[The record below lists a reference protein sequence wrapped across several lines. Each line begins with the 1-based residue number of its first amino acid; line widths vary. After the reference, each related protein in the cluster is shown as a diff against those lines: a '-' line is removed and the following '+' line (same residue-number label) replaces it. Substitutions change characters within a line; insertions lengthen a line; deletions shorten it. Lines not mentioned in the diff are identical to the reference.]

1 MAVTVLTATTQAASI
16 NYNYRTSG
24 STDWSSVPS
33 TTYFYDLV
41 DKLPHYKNS
50 SGTVLEVFSEGSSTI
65 GQTDIIYVDSTLGSD
80 NNDSGRGNIDKP
92 YATVEYVLSA
102 TTNTSVISGNT
113 SNGSNLVSGLT
124 NTSDIKVGQFIT
136 GNGIPYN
143 TTILSITGSSV
154 TISANATSTA
164 SNVALTWWTPKL
176 LSLNGDF
183 TATSNWFKEG
193 FYFDS
198 NPSVNVQWGNFVLYN
213 ITTTLSIP
221 YINNSGFNYYGTTST
236 SNWFYNPNSQS
247 SLLTFVMKFGNVYSN
262 TTGRLI
268 HFNGPG
274 NYTTGNYIF
283 EGQSLVAK
291 FGNAF
296 FQEWNSRNIIV
307 RIPYTYAL
315 LGGVSDGFSGGN
327 RLLWEGSIETP
338 ASIFAVSVSRASFIN
353 GTITGSVNYY
363 GSGQNRELITSN
375 IVNSTTCNIY
385 NAVVYGNLPD
395 SATLQGNV
403 DLYGFSTSYL
413 NISDGFNRVFRSP
426 QWGITTNNAAI
437 VELENSLS
445 LYNLVLN
452 NTSKVI
458 INGNISSGG
467 CTISSGTKLI
477 VNGEFSS
484 PTMSVTGDMENYGTT
499 KLTTGSI
506 TINSGGKLRNY
517 NRLESTVASTTVPL
531 IVKNAGDLYLYPG
544 SYLKVANSRGPLQC
558 TANTSGSTN
567 IYMFNCITN
576 CDGSSYGLL
585 IPFSAGTS
593 YTANDLAGGLLYENT
608 NY

>member
-1 MAVTVLTATTQAASI
+1 MAVVAVTTTMSAAI
-16 NYNYRTSG
+16 NYTYV
-24 STDWSSVPS
+24 TDSSSDWASVPNG
-33 TTYFYDLV
+33 TYFYDKT
-41 DKLPHYKNS
+41 DKLIHYKNS
-50 SGTVLEVFSEGSSTI
+50 GGTILELFPSSISTI
-65 GQTDIIYVDSTLGSD
+65 SQTDIIYIDSANGAD
-80 NNDSGRGNIDKP
+80 NGDANRGNIEKP
-92 YATVEYVLSA
+92 YATVEYVLANVVNTGTVTGTTTSGSA
-102 TTNTSVISGNT
+102 TISSVNDTTN
-113 SNGSNLVSGLT
+113 
-124 NTSDIKVGQFIT
+124 IKVGQYIT
-136 GNGIPYN
+136 GTGIPFN
-143 TTILSITGSSV
+143 TTVLSKTSNSITISTTATANGTV
-154 TISANATSTA
+154 T
-164 SNVALTWWTPKL
+164 LTWWTPKL
-176 LSLNGDF
+176 LRLNGDF

-198 NPSVNVQWGNFVLYN
+198 NPSVSIQWGSFILYN
-213 ITTTLSIP
+213 VTTTLSIP
-221 YINNSGFNYYGTTST
+221 YINNSNFSYYGTTST
-236 SNWFYNPNSQS
+236 SNWLYNGSTQVS
-247 SLLTFVMKFGNVYSN
+247 TLSFIMRFGTVYSN

-268 HFNGPG
+268 QLTGPG

-283 EGQSLVAK
+283 EGQSLIAK

-296 FQEWNSRNIIV
+296 FQEWNSRNVIV
-307 RIPYTYAL
+307 RISYTYGL

-338 ASIFAVSVSRASFIN
+338 ASVFAVSVSRASFIN

-413 NISDGFNRVFRSP
+413 NISAGYNRVFRAP
-426 QWGITTNNAAI
+426 QWGIITNNAAI

-467 CTISSGTKLI
+467 CTINSGTKLI

-531 IVKNAGDLYLYPG
+531 IVKDAGDLYLYPG
-544 SYLKVANSRGPLQC
+544 SYLKVANAKGPLKC
-558 TANTSGSTN
+558 SANTSASKN
-567 IYMFNCITN
+567 IYVFHSITN
-576 CDGSSYGLL
+576 CDGSTYGLQ
-585 IPFSAGTS
+585 IAFDGSS
-593 YTANDLAGGLLYENT
+593 YAANDLVGGLLYENT
-608 NY
+608 SY